1 MGLSLTQFK
10 ERFTQGFLEVQW
22 KHWSALGVAS
32 HVEPEERWLIDIE
45 ALTLSTLI
53 AGFQD
58 TRLLNASIEW
68 LIKNSDWLNLQRLKR
83 IAKTFTG
90 PLPKLSPRID
100 SLLDPQVFILLRN
113 TFKRFGQKAWTEKQ
127 LGTWEF
133 GKTSA
138 TRYEDFFSEFQMRNV
153 VREPILRRPSLLQLK
168 LRGILGI
175 DAKVEVLIYLLSN
188 NSGNSNAIAKE
199 ILYDQKAVYRILEK
213 WHKVGLLARDKGP
226 KIVTYT
232 LEKSTEWINL
242 LDLKKMPAFL
252 NWVQIFRF
260 LGEIMKV
267 LSVSPWSEDEYMLSS
282 IFRDLLDEAKHI
294 RKYLHVSFPEP
305 NQYPGSKYLVPF
317 AVAILDIIERL
328 QGGGTMSDR
337 TRER

>member
-1 MGLSLTQFK
+1 MGLSLTEFK

-53 AGFQD
+53 AGFED

-83 IAKTFTG
+83 IAKRLTG

-100 SLLDPQVFILLRN
+100 ALLNPQVFILLGN
-113 TFKRFGQKAWTEKQ
+113 TFKRFGQKAWTEKEPST
-127 LGTWEF
+127 GEF

-138 TRYEDFFSEFQMRNV
+138 TRYEEFFSKFQVRNIV
-153 VREPILRRPSLLQLK
+153 TDAVPQRPSLLQLR

-175 DAKVEVLIYLLSN
+175 DARVEVLIYLLTN
-188 NSGNSNAIAKE
+188 ENGNSNAIARE
-199 ILYDQKAVYRILEK
+199 IFYDQKSVYRILEK
-213 WHKVGLLARDKGP
+213 WHKVGLVVKDKGP
-226 KIVTYT
+226 KIVTFT
-232 LEKSTEWINL
+232 LEKRTEW
-242 LDLKKMPAFL
+242 LDLLGLREIPTYL
-252 NWVQIFRF
+252 NWVKVFHF
-260 LGEIMKV
+260 LGQILKA

-282 IFRDLLDEAKHI
+282 LFRDLLDEAKHM
-294 RKYLHVSFPEP
+294 RKYVHVSVPEP
-305 NQYPGSKYLVPF
+305 NQYPGSRYLVPF
-317 AVAILDIIERL
+317 ATAILDIIERL
-328 QGGGTMSDR
+328 KGGGT
-337 TRER
+337 